1 MTPIPRPFASQP
13 LAPPSAMPA
22 VPAAPVVGETYLFV
36 GDEPATLDWLTHGLH
51 RRGRI
56 VQVACSLRAIE
67 ERIVTLRP
75 QAVFLDFSGTQAATA
90 AELHRQLRQVR
101 PDLAVLGTGAS
112 NEPAAL
118 LAALR
123 AGVADFVD
131 TAGSL
136 HDLNATL
143 AALMLRRRDAAA
155 SSGPAAVAARAPA
168 ARGRGVVLLGARPG
182 MGVTTLATHLA
193 LLLHDAVRRGTATP
207 AGTPPARGVALLDLG
222 LPARDGLLYL
232 DTASDFSF
240 VDGVNHLRR
249 LDQTLAQTALAHHA
263 DGLAVLPLPCDPAQ
277 LRETSPDD
285 DAALLRRLPDFFDH
299 QVADLGGC
307 VRPAFMAQCVREADR
322 VWVVCDQS
330 IGGLVSTAQ
339 MLRDLQAHGVDRARL
354 RLVANLFDPALAVT
368 ARDMAERLELPL
380 AHVLPQRRA
389 ALLAAGARGQM
400 LARVA
405 RNDPYVNAVQ
415 AMVRELRGDGAAGAT
430 GAAPAPGRSS
440 SSWAALVAP
449 LSRRGRRARER

>member
-1 MTPIPRPFASQP
+1 MKPFLSSPAF
-13 LAPPSAMPA
+13 PPAA
-22 VPAAPVVGETYLFV
+22 APAAPAIPAIPAGGETYLCAT
-36 GDEPATLDWLTHGLH
+36 DDAATLDWLAHGLH
-51 RRGRI
+51 RRGR
-56 VQVACSLRAIE
+56 VVPVACGLRAIDE
-67 ERIVTLRP
+67 AVATLRP
-75 QAVFLDFSGTQAATA
+75 QAVFLDFSGPRAATA
-90 AELHRQLRQVR
+90 AELHHQLRKAR
-101 PDLAVLGTGAS
+101 PDLPVLGTGAS
-112 NEPAAL
+112 TEPAAL

-143 AALMLRRRDAAA
+143 VALLLRQRGAT
-155 SSGPAAVAARAPA
+155 STGAPA
-168 ARGRGVVLLGARPG
+168 PARQSGARGHGVVLLGARPG
-182 MGVTTLATHLA
+182 LGVTTLATHLA
-193 LLLHDAVRRGTATP
+193 LLLQDAVGRVAATP
-207 AGTPPARGVALLDLG
+207 AGGPPARGVALLDLG

-240 VDGVNHLRR
+240 FDGVSQLRR

-263 DGLAVLPLPCDPAQ
+263 DGLAVLPLSCDPLQWRATAS
-277 LRETSPDD
+277 ED
-285 DAALLRRLPDFFDH
+285 DAALLQRLPDFFDH

-307 VRPAFMAQCVREADR
+307 TRPAFMAQCVREADR
-322 VWVVCDQS
+322 AWIVCDQS

-339 MLRDLQAHGVDRARL
+339 LLRELEGHGIGRERIG
-354 RLVANLFDPALAVT
+354 LVVNLFDPALAVT
-368 ARDMAERLELPL
+368 ARDMAQRLELPL

-405 RNDPYVNAVQ
+405 RHDPYVNAVQ
-415 AMVRELRGDGAAGAT
+415 AMVRELRGEAGAT
-430 GAAPAPGRSS
+430 AADGASRLPGRTP

>member
-1 MTPIPRPFASQP
+1 MTPTPRPFASP
-13 LAPPSAMPA
+13 PFPSPALAPAT
-22 VPAAPVVGETYLFV
+22 PVGGETYLFAT
-36 GDEPATLDWLTHGLH
+36 DDPATLDWLAHGLQ
-51 RRGRI
+51 RRGKV
-56 VQVACSLRAIE
+56 VQVARSLRAIE
-67 ERIVTLRP
+67 ERVVTLRP
-75 QAVFLDFSGTQAATA
+75 QAVFLDFAGAQAATA

-101 PDLAVLGTGAS
+101 PALAVLGTGAS
-112 NEPAAL
+112 TEPAAL

-143 AALMLRRRDAAA
+143 AALLMQRSDTAA
-155 SSGPAAVAARAPA
+155 SGPAATARAPV
-168 ARGRGVVLLGARPG
+168 ARGHGVVLLGARPG

-193 LLLHDAVRRGTATP
+193 LLLQDAVRRGPAAP
-207 AGTPPARGVALLDLG
+207 AGGSPARGVALLDLG

-232 DTASDFSF
+232 DTPSDFSF
-240 VDGVNHLRR
+240 VDGVHHLRR
-249 LDQTLAQTALAHHA
+249 LDQTLAQTALAHHG

-277 LRETSPDD
+277 LRETSSDD

-339 MLRDLQAHGVDRARL
+339 MLRDLQGHGVDRARL
-354 RLVANLFDPALAVT
+354 GLVANLFDPALAVT
-368 ARDMAERLELPL
+368 ARDMAERLQLPL

-400 LARVA
+400 LARLA

-415 AMVRELRGDGAAGAT
+415 AMVRELRGDAAGSG
-430 GAAPAPGRSS
+430 GAAPAPARPS

>member
-1 MTPIPRPFASQP
+1 MTPTPRHFASP
-13 LAPPSAMPA
+13 PFPPPSA
-22 VPAAPVVGETYLFV
+22 VPAGGETYLFAT
-36 GDEPATLDWLTHGLH
+36 DEPVTLDWLAHGLQ
-51 RRGRI
+51 RRGKV

-75 QAVFLDFSGTQAATA
+75 QAVFLDFAGAQAATA

-101 PDLAVLGTGAS
+101 PEMAVLGTGAS
-112 NEPAAL
+112 TEPAAL

-143 AALMLRRRDAAA
+143 AALLMQRRDAAA
-155 SSGPAAVAARAPA
+155 AASGPASATRLPV

-182 MGVTTLATHLA
+182 LGVTTLATHLA
-193 LLLHDAVRRGTATP
+193 LLLQDAVRRGSAAP
-207 AGTPPARGVALLDLG
+207 AGGPPARGVALLDLG

-232 DTASDFSF
+232 DTPSDFSF

-249 LDQTLAQTALAHHA
+249 LDQTLAQTALAHHG

-277 LRETSPDD
+277 LRETSSDD

-307 VRPAFMAQCVREADR
+307 ARPAFMAQCVREADR

-339 MLRDLQAHGVDRARL
+339 MLRDLQGHGVDTARL
-354 RLVANLFDPALAVT
+354 GLVANLFDPALAVT
-368 ARDMAERLELPL
+368 ARDMAERLQLPL

-415 AMVRELRGDGAAGAT
+415 AMVRELRGDAGGTAS
-430 GAAPAPGRSS
+430 ASGRSS
-440 SSWAALVAP
+440 SSWASLVAP
-449 LSRRGRRARER
+449 LSRRGRSARER